1 MNPPPPP
8 QSARASSTLGWLLA
22 GVSVGLALL
31 SGTLVFALDVQ
42 RTALQNHQAQII
54 RTYSLREA
62 ESKRLVATAATAQ
75 SELGRLNQT
84 YDDSKSDLTRITE
97 ARAKREPLVEQS
109 TTLQVKVES
118 LIMDLLILARSDRDA
133 QMIVSRYHIHQDA
146 PQSPAIEPAEKK

>member
-8 QSARASSTLGWLLA
+8 TIRASSTLAWLLA

-31 SGTLVFALDVQ
+31 SCTLVFALDVQ
-42 RTALQNHQAQII
+42 RTALQDRQAQLI
-54 RTYSLREA
+54 RSYSLREA
-62 ESKRLVATAATAQ
+62 ESKRLTATAATAE
-75 SELGRLNQT
+75 SELDRLNQT
-84 YDDSKSDLTRITE
+84 YQDGKSDLTRITE
-97 ARAKREPLVEQS
+97 ARTKREPLVEQS

-146 PQSPAIEPAEKK
+146 PPQVSDPAEKK